1 MVKQSNST
9 NSFFPS
15 RKMHRQG
22 RKRKVGTVTPPDGL
36 IASACRTPSPKR
48 HKDHGTTNE
57 DFHAYNGQAVSGDNS
72 YKVFN
77 DSIHGHI
84 EVHPLCVKIIDT
96 PQFQRLR
103 NIKQL
108 GACYYVF
115 PGASHNRFE
124 HCIGTCHLAGKLVRS
139 LQKRQPELGIT
150 DEDVLCIK
158 IAGLCHDLGHGPFS
172 HMFDSLFI
180 PFARPDTNWKH
191 EDASVNM
198 FDHMMKVNNLFPSFR
213 EYNLSEKDLIFIK
226 ELIAGTALVDTSNSQ
241 EWPFKGREPEK
252 RYLYEIVA
260 NKRTGI
266 DVDKFDYFSRDCHNL
281 GISNSFDHK
290 RYLKF
295 ARIIDVKGNLQI
307 CVRDKEAGNIYDM
320 FHTRNSLFRRA
331 YQHKTSNIIERMITE
346 ALLKADKKIC
356 FKGSN
361 GKMLSISESID
372 DMEAYTMLTDQVYYQ
387 ILCSSDPELQETP
400 SSPPILVSV
409 TCGISARL
417 IFPRSS
423 RRNPPRKIY
432 QFHKGDFVG
441 LKASLTTLSSDYLS
455 THPECN
461 TVDETWSYI
470 PQKILEAT
478 DNFARSI
485 LVRIQRRDLYK
496 CIGQAILKKRREKE
510 EIPDIKQD
518 MAECI
523 DGGPLIEP
531 DDFIIELVT
540 FDYGMRDR
548 NPIDEVRFYGKNN
561 PDKPMI
567 VRKEEVSNMLPE
579 MFAEQHIRVYFR
591 KNEPQCLEKSKRCFI
606 RWCQGQQCTTPKA
619 GDDLA
624 ELTPMKSSQE
634 TGHGNMERRL
644 SFQE

>member
-1 MVKQSNST
+1 
-9 NSFFPS
+9 
-15 RKMHRQG
+15 MHRQG

-346 ALLKADKKIC
+346 ALLKADKKIR

-387 ILCSSDPELQETP
+387 ILCSSDPELQE
-400 SSPPILVSV
+400 
-409 TCGISARL
+409 
-417 IFPRSS
+417 
-423 RRNPPRKIY
+423 
-432 QFHKGDFVG
+432 
-441 LKASLTTLSSDYLS
+441 
-455 THPECN
+455 
-461 TVDETWSYI
+461 
-470 PQKILEAT
+470 
-478 DNFARSI
+478 ARSI

-531 DDFIIELVT
+531 DDFIIEFVT

>member
-1 MVKQSNST
+1 
-9 NSFFPS
+9 
-15 RKMHRQG
+15 MHRQG

-48 HKDHGTTNE
+48 HKDHGITNE
-57 DFHAYNGQAVSGDNS
+57 DFHAYNGQAVLRDNS

-180 PFARPDTNWKH
+180 PFARPDTDWKH

-198 FDHMMKVNNLFPSFR
+198 FDHMMKVNNLLPSFR

-346 ALLKADKKIC
+346 ALLKADKKIR

-387 ILCSSDPELQETP
+387 ILCSSDPELQE
-400 SSPPILVSV
+400 
-409 TCGISARL
+409 
-417 IFPRSS
+417 
-423 RRNPPRKIY
+423 
-432 QFHKGDFVG
+432 
-441 LKASLTTLSSDYLS
+441 
-455 THPECN
+455 
-461 TVDETWSYI
+461 
-470 PQKILEAT
+470 
-478 DNFARSI
+478 ARSI

-523 DGGPLIEP
+523 DGGPHIEP

-606 RWCQGQQCTTPKA
+606 RWCQGQQCTTPKT

>member
-1 MVKQSNST
+1 M
-9 NSFFPS
+9 
-15 RKMHRQG
+15 
-22 RKRKVGTVTPPDGL
+22 
-36 IASACRTPSPKR
+36 
-48 HKDHGTTNE
+48 
-57 DFHAYNGQAVSGDNS
+57 
-72 YKVFN
+72 
-77 DSIHGHI
+77 
-84 EVHPLCVKIIDT
+84 
-96 PQFQRLR
+96 
-103 NIKQL
+103 
-108 GACYYVF
+108 
-115 PGASHNRFE
+115 
-124 HCIGTCHLAGKLVRS
+124 RS

-346 ALLKADKKIC
+346 ALLKADKKIR

-387 ILCSSDPELQETP
+387 ILCSSDPELQE
-400 SSPPILVSV
+400 
-409 TCGISARL
+409 
-417 IFPRSS
+417 
-423 RRNPPRKIY
+423 
-432 QFHKGDFVG
+432 
-441 LKASLTTLSSDYLS
+441 
-455 THPECN
+455 
-461 TVDETWSYI
+461 
-470 PQKILEAT
+470 
-478 DNFARSI
+478 ARSI

-531 DDFIIELVT
+531 DDFIIEFVT

>member
-1 MVKQSNST
+1 MVKQSNSA

-15 RKMHRQG
+15 LKMHRQG

-48 HKDHGTTNE
+48 HKDHGTTDE

-180 PFARPDTNWKH
+180 PFARPDTDWKH

-346 ALLKADKKIC
+346 ALLKADKKIR

-387 ILCSSDPELQETP
+387 ILCSSDPELQE
-400 SSPPILVSV
+400 
-409 TCGISARL
+409 
-417 IFPRSS
+417 
-423 RRNPPRKIY
+423 
-432 QFHKGDFVG
+432 
-441 LKASLTTLSSDYLS
+441 
-455 THPECN
+455 
-461 TVDETWSYI
+461 
-470 PQKILEAT
+470 
-478 DNFARSI
+478 ARSI